1 MPGLGPGREGTG
13 GMDNHQQ
20 GSGWATR
27 RRGRSAHHRVAGAL
41 VALVALGFGA
51 FGLGACARSGPHIRE
66 DDPPVALRFAP
77 PPGMVLQE
85 RWSQRRSVQV
95 DFPEGRTTVV
105 EVHSGLS
112 EETYTPLPG
121 GGFRVSSVA
130 IQANTLRNGEA
141 VQAPLSLV
149 GIPFVHVVDAEGR
162 FVRAEELAET
172 IEAMRKR
179 LRSGPAR
186 EAVETL
192 FEAETLR
199 KQMEAAWN
207 ARFDQVCNRTLSPG
221 DRFFVL
227 DEQELPAGGP
237 VVSVVEQLV
246 KGRLEGRQGEAVE
259 LRLQFG
265 GRRSPLARKPEA
277 RELLR
282 GLEDG
287 ALALAE
293 RLEGE
298 GERSVIANGCQTVR
312 EIARLRGE
320 IRLNMEAARA
330 SGAVGLPER
339 IRYRVDR
346 EVRRGP
352 PGSSAVAEIR

>member
-1 MPGLGPGREGTG
+1 MKQHVQELQRSSGLGGC
-13 GMDNHQQ
+13 
-20 GSGWATR
+20 
-27 RRGRSAHHRVAGAL
+27 RVTAGAL
-41 VALVALGFGA
+41 LALLFSLVSG
-51 FGLGACARSGPHIRE
+51 CAHSGPQIRE
-66 DDPPVALRFAP
+66 DDPPVTLRFAP

-95 DFPEGRTTVV
+95 DFPEGRTSVV

-112 EETYTPLPG
+112 EETYSPLPG

-130 IQANTLRNGEA
+130 IRESTLRNGET
-141 VQAPLSLV
+141 VETPLSLV

-162 FVRAEELAET
+162 FVRAEELTET
-172 IEAMRKR
+172 IETMRKR

-192 FEAETLR
+192 LEPEALR
-199 KQMEAAWN
+199 GRMEAAWN
-207 ARFDQVCNRTLSPG
+207 ARFHAVCNRTFTPG

-237 VVSVVEQLV
+237 VVSVVEQLA

-259 LRLQFG
+259 LRLRFG
-265 GRRSPLARKPEA
+265 GRRSPLAREPEA

-282 GLEDG
+282 ELEDG
-287 ALALAE
+287 AMALAE

-298 GERSVIANGCQTVR
+298 GERSVTANGCQTIR
-312 EIARLRGE
+312 EIARLQGE
-320 IRLNMEAARA
+320 IRLNVEAARA

-346 EVRRGP
+346 DVRRGP
-352 PGSSAVAEIR
+352 PGSPAVQDGR